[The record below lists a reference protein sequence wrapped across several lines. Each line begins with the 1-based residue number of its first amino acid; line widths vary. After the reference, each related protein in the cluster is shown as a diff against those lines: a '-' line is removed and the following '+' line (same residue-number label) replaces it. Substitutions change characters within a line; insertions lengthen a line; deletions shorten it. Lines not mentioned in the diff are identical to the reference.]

1 MVVSGAAGASGRATR
16 GGPGGVDGTGATELD
31 VSAGPTVDV
40 APARWASDVRVVS
53 QLRWWRLRCVPAD
66 PEKVYDGVVE

>member
-1 MVVSGAAGASGRATR
+1 M
-16 GGPGGVDGTGATELD
+16 
-31 VSAGPTVDV
+31 SAGPTVDV

-66 PEKVYDGVVE
+66 PEKVCDGVVE